1 MRAPVNSTYVRKA
14 NRQKVLKQVYQQ
26 PGISRQDLAEEI
38 GLTPPAIS
46 GIVKSWVSQMVIVE
60 EGQGA
65 PAEVDVLYAWLCVAM
80 RLGL

>member
-14 NRQKVLKQVYQQ
+14 NRQKVLKQVYQR

-46 GIVKSWVSQMVIVE
+46 GIVKSWVGQMVIVE

-65 PAEVDVLYAWLCVAM
+65 SGGGRRPVLLGFAW
-80 RLGL
+80 